1 MVAVQYEMLV
11 GESPFYDENEHK
23 MLSRIAYSD
32 VVFPKDFPKDAY
44 ELVRGLLNKD
54 PYYRLGSADMG
65 GVDVIKAN
73 AFFKSIDWELLERR
87 EVKARW
93 KPKLA
98 SETDT
103 RYVDPEFID
112 EGPPSAAY
120 DPSVGA
126 KKSHS
131 KRFSQFSF
139 NYSLR

>member
-1 MVAVQYEMLV
+1 MLV

-54 PYYRLGSADMG
+54 PYYRLGSADVG
-65 GVDVIKAN
+65 GVDAIKAN
-73 AFFKSIDWELLERR
+73 VFFKSVDWEQLERR

-93 KPKLA
+93 KPKL
-98 SETDT
+98 SSDTDT

-139 NYSLR
+139 NYRLG